1 MTNLA
6 RVDRSGK
13 QPERCESFWLLIARR
28 TVYSRNRDLGS
39 FCKANTFSSYFYS
52 TPFSGSPGVSA
63 RNSVEFRR
71 KSWRLPLRGFVSRL
85 MSSAK
90 ANPVSLVGERIGQPA
105 QITSLFMIEVIISAD
120 GGVPRGRKNMTKH
133 DNNRDWDGKAL

>member
-1 MTNLA
+1 
-6 RVDRSGK
+6 
-13 QPERCESFWLLIARR
+13 
-28 TVYSRNRDLGS
+28 
-39 FCKANTFSSYFYS
+39 
-52 TPFSGSPGVSA
+52 
-63 RNSVEFRR
+63 
-71 KSWRLPLRGFVSRL
+71 